1 MTLLSDCISPVIRS
15 IREPSCEQL
24 IDALL
29 SLQVHRELLAEDIP
43 LPIELP
49 YGRKVLYA
57 SEDVELILVHLP
69 ANADTRIHDH
79 GQSVGAALVLEG
91 QLINVIYHKDHAGH
105 ASPIGEQRAH
115 SDELFLAERNQIHQ
129 MRNPHSERVVSLHLY
144 SPPLSGVQ
152 VYD

>member
-24 IDALL
+24 IDALK
-29 SLQVHRELLAEDIP
+29 SLQVHRDLLADDIP
-43 LPIELP
+43 QPNELP

-57 SEDVELILVHLP
+57 SEDVEVILVHLP

-79 GQSVGAALVLEG
+79 GESIGAALVLEG
-91 QLINVIYHKDHAGH
+91 QLINAIYQKDDAGH
-105 ASPIGEQRAH
+105 ARPIGEQRTH

-129 MRNPHSERVVSLHLY
+129 MRNPHPERVVSLHLY
-144 SPPLSGVQ
+144 TPPLNGVQ